1 MSKIKSVKVRHAN
14 RSIWG
19 HLAEREKSLPLVTP
33 LDIYPQ
39 FQETRGS
46 WFWDSGMAVVQIE
59 TEDGVI
65 GSGWCEDGCET
76 VALIIDRHLGRLLI
90 GQEAGEIEGLWDRL
104 FRASLP
110 YGRKGIALQA
120 ISAIDIA
127 LWDIAG
133 KVAGKPL
140 YALLG
145 GPVHDPVPVYASA
158 LHPVGPDKVADEAK
172 AYVAQGY
179 QAMKMRFP
187 FGPGSG
193 VEGMKANEEHI
204 ANVRNAVG
212 NDIEIMADAYMGWDF
227 LYAKKMVRMLEPYRL
242 AWLEEAFL
250 PDDLNSYA
258 RLRQET
264 DIPISGGEH
273 EYTRFGFQQII
284 EKEAMDILQPDLR
297 RCGGITEGRKIA
309 ALAAAAGLPIIPHAY
324 GVTHIHFA
332 QATVNCPMVEYF
344 PMPVW
349 DALPD
354 VETEPIFHGE
364 PQPEGGFV
372 RMGTEPGLGVSV
384 NTNIFTEDS

>member
-1 MSKIKSVKVRHAN
+1 MSKISTVTVKHAN

-46 WFWDSGMAVVQIE
+46 WFWDSGMAVIEIE
-59 TEDGVI
+59 TEDGIV
-65 GSGWCEDGCET
+65 GSGWCEDGCD
-76 VALIIDRHLGRLLI
+76 AIAKFIDLHLSHLLI
-90 GQEAGEIEGLWDRL
+90 GQNAAEIEGLWDRL

-110 YGRKGIALQA
+110 YGRKGVALHA

-140 YALLG
+140 YELLG
-145 GPVHDPVPVYASA
+145 GPVRESIPVYASA
-158 LHPVGPDKVADEAK
+158 LHPVGHEKVAEEAR
-172 AYVAQGY
+172 AYVAEGY
-179 QAMKMRFP
+179 KAMKMRFP
-187 FGPGSG
+187 YGPGAG
-193 VEGMKANEEHI
+193 VEGMRANEEHI
-204 ANVRNAVG
+204 ANVRDAVG
-212 NDIEIMADAYMGWDF
+212 DDIEIMADAYMGWDF
-227 LYAKKMVRMLEPYRL
+227 LYAKKMVRMLEPYQL

-258 RLRQET
+258 NLRQET

-297 RCGGITEGRKIA
+297 RCGGITEGKKIA
-309 ALAAAAGLPIIPHAY
+309 ALAYAAGLPIIPHAY
-324 GVTHIHFA
+324 GVTQIHFSL
-332 QATVNCPMVEYF
+332 ATVNCPMIEYF
-344 PMPVW
+344 PMPSW
-349 DALPD
+349 DSLPD
-354 VETEPIFHGE
+354 VEVEPIFHGE
-364 PQPEGGFV
+364 PQPQGGIV
-372 RMGTEPGLGVSV
+372 RMSQEAGLGVSV
-384 NTNIFTEDS
+384 NPKIFS

>member
-1 MSKIKSVKVRHAN
+1 MSLIKTVTIKHAN

-46 WFWDSGMAVVQIE
+46 WFWDSGMAVVEIE
-59 TEDGVI
+59 TEDGVT
-65 GSGWCEDGCET
+65 GSGWCEDGCDTIKNFIE
-76 VALIIDRHLGRLLI
+76 LHLKNLLI
-90 GQEAGEIEGLWDRL
+90 GQEASEIEGLWDRL

-110 YGRKGIALQA
+110 YGRKGAALHA

-133 KVAGKPL
+133 KVVGKPV
-140 YALLG
+140 YELLG
-145 GPVHDPVPVYASA
+145 GPVRDPIPVYASA
-158 LHPVGPDKVADEAK
+158 LHPVGHEKVAAEAK
-172 AYVAQGY
+172 TYVEQGY
-179 QAMKMRFP
+179 KAMKMRFP
-187 FGPGSG
+187 YGPGEG
-193 VEGMKANEEHI
+193 VKGMRTNEEHI
-204 ANVRNAVG
+204 ANVRDALG
-212 NDIEIMADAYMGWDF
+212 DDIEIMADAYMGWDF

-258 RLRQET
+258 KLRQET

-309 ALAAAAGLPIIPHAY
+309 ALAYSAGLPVIPHAY

-332 QATVNCPMVEYF
+332 LGTVNCPMIEYF
-344 PMPVW
+344 PMPCW
-349 DALPD
+349 DSLPD
-354 VETEPIFHGE
+354 VEVEPIFHGE
-364 PQPEGGFV
+364 PQPENGVV
-372 RMGTEPGLGVSV
+372 RMTQEPGLGVSV
-384 NTNIFTEDS
+384 NSKIFS